1 MSVWNDYSRY
11 LVMNPSVRPACGAG
25 SFYPATF
32 EDLQVLVH
40 QKLAGKAPR
49 EPQRFHCFALAV
61 PHAGYR
67 YSATTAGY
75 AFAWLAAQPP
85 QELSLWGPSHHF
97 AFSGLAANPYTAW
110 SLPGKDF
117 SQFSVKQVSQGF
129 VSEADSKTIHRPEHS
144 LEVELPFLR
153 EVAPEAVVDAIL
165 FGQSDPES
173 VLKVLCQEK
182 PPLIVVSTDLSHYH
196 LLDEAQHRDLQ
207 YLDDV
212 RAGRVGKVLKGEAC
226 GRVPLAALVLLAQQN
241 HWECRLLHYET
252 SAAASGD
259 TSSVVGYAA
268 LVWGIAC

>member
-1 MSVWNDYSRY
+1 MT
-11 LVMNPSVRPACGAG
+11 PSVRPACGAG

-32 EDLQVLVH
+32 ENLQSLVR
-40 QKLAGKAPR
+40 QKLEGKYPDKHHSFR
-49 EPQRFHCFALAV
+49 CFALAV

-75 AFAWLAAQPP
+75 AFGWLAAQPP
-85 QELSLWGPSHHF
+85 QEVLLWGPSHHF

-117 SQFSVKQVSQGF
+117 SRFTVKEVSRGF
-129 VSEADSKTIHRPEHS
+129 VSDADSRRIHRPEHS

-153 EVAPEAVVDAIL
+153 EVAPEAAVDAVL
-165 FGQSDPES
+165 FGQSDPEA
-173 VLKVLCQEK
+173 VLKALCQDK
-182 PPLIVVSTDLSHYH
+182 PPLIIVSTDLSHYH
-196 LLDEAQHRDLQ
+196 ALEEAQQRDLR

-212 RAGRVGKVLKGEAC
+212 QAGRVGKVLSGEAC
-226 GRVPLAALVLLAQQN
+226 GRVPLAALVLLAQQK

-252 SAAASGD
+252 SAVASGD

-268 LVWGIAC
+268 LAWGRAC